1 MGRGPGLNNIYDSPH
16 QGIMIKGWKRYGLI
30 LKEGETY
37 KDIYYYVM
45 SIDNCQLCSVKFN
58 DEVYSEKRCMDH
70 DHSSGYFRQVL
81 CMKCNSGFDR
91 QIPKSNK
98 TGHMWINVQKNKSK
112 AGKFYVYFVY
122 KRQGFKRKSSVSL
135 TKMIAYSFIQLLKVP
150 V

>member
-58 DEVYSEKRCMDH
+58 DEVRNEWRCMDH
-70 DHSSGYFRQVL
+70 DHNTGYFRQVL
-81 CMKCNSGFDR
+81 CMKCNKGFDR
-91 QIPKSNK
+91 QDNK
-98 TGHMWINVQKNKSK
+98 TGHPWISINKVKKN
-112 AGKFYVYFVY
+112 GKVYVYFQY
-122 KRQGFKRKSSVSL
+122 QRKGFKRKTSVSL
-135 TKMIAYSFIQLLKVP
+135 TKLMCLSFINLLKKP
-150 V
+150 I